1 MKQLEIKGARV
12 IKGRRIMLGF
22 SQQQMAELINKSKS
36 SYVKKESGEV
46 PFSINEAILVADKL
60 GLDLEDFNEVFLG
73 GQLKQESR
81 DKIHTDMRS

>member
-12 IKGRRIMLGF
+12 IKGRRIMLGY

-46 PFSINEAILVADKL
+46 SINEAILVADKL

-81 DKIHTDMRS
+81 DKIHTDIRP

>member
-12 IKGRRIMLGF
+12 IKGRRIMLGY

-46 PFSINEAILVADKL
+46 PF
-60 GLDLEDFNEVFLG
+60 
-73 GQLKQESR
+73 
-81 DKIHTDMRS
+81 

>member
-12 IKGRRIMLGF
+12 IKGRRIMLGY

-46 PFSINEAILVADKL
+46 PFSINEAI
-60 GLDLEDFNEVFLG
+60 NP
-73 GQLKQESR
+73 
-81 DKIHTDMRS
+81 

>member
-12 IKGRRIMLGF
+12 IKGRRIMLGY

-46 PFSINEAILVADKL
+46 PFSINEAFWLLTNL
-60 GLDLEDFNEVFLG
+60 GLILRT
-73 GQLKQESR
+73 S
-81 DKIHTDMRS
+81 MRFSSADN